1 MQIYNTLSGKK
12 EEFVPIK
19 KDKVSIYVCGLTVY
33 DYFHIGNSR
42 PFIVFDSFRRYLELK
57 GYKVDLVINI
67 TDVDD
72 RIINKAEEENVT
84 PEEIASRYT
93 KAYFDDVKK
102 LKVKDATFNPKATEH
117 IDEMIDLV
125 EKLIE
130 NGYAYKING
139 DVYFSVEK
147 FSEYGRLSGKKIEE
161 LLSGARIEVDERKK
175 DPLDFALWKA
185 NKGESIYWESPWGK
199 GRPGWHLE
207 CSAMSTKYLGKEF
220 DIHAGGEDLI
230 FPHHENEIAQSRCGY
245 GGNFARY
252 WMHNGFLKIRDT
264 KMSKSLGNYFTA
276 REILDEFSPES
287 IRLFYFQKHYRN
299 PVDYEPALLQDSEKA
314 VEKLNRTFANMKNM
328 LKSLDFD
335 SDDKFEFSE
344 LDAIKNEIT
353 KALDDDFDTPVAI
366 GRIFDLNKIAN
377 SLIESGEAETNLLK
391 IRDIVKYYEE
401 IDTVFGIFQEMKS
414 ESFNEDKLI
423 DLLISIRTNLRKQK
437 LWEMSDKIRD
447 KLLKLGIIIED
458 TKDGIRWRRE

>member
-423 DLLISIRTNLRKQK
+423 DLLISIRTDLRKQK